1 MHPLNTTLFLVLLF
15 LISACNDNNSPDSLC
30 GPVAVIDSGQF
41 SSATTELLD
50 VMSIDINQDCFEL
63 TIGSSGCDGDSWGVS
78 LFDAGVVLESF
89 PVQRNLVI
97 SLFNEELCDGYFTR
111 DYTFDISNL
120 QVGESGTVLLNIS
133 NTGEQISYEY

>member
-1 MHPLNTTLFLVLLF
+1 MHPLNTALFLLSLF

-30 GPVAVIDSGQF
+30 GPVAVVDSEQF

-50 VMSIDINQDCFEL
+50 VISIDINQDCFEL
-63 TIGSSGCDGDSWGVS
+63 TIGSSGCDGNSWAVG

-97 SLFNEELCDGYFTR
+97 SFINEELCDGYFTR
-111 DYTFDISNL
+111 DYTFDISDL
-120 QVGESGTVLLNIS
+120 RVGETGTVLLNIS
-133 NTGEQISYEY
+133 NTGEQLSYEY